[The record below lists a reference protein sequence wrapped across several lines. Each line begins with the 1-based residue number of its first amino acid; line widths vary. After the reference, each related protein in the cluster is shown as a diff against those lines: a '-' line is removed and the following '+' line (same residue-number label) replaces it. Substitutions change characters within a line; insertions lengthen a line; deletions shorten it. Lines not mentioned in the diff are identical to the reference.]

1 MKKEKIKNN
10 TIVIC
15 LIIIICLLLLLI
27 SLVLIKGKVKYKYYD
42 DELIEINNKTKF
54 EVKAN
59 ILYNTTL
66 AVLVKSNEKKP
77 CIASVVV
84 KMYNESGKQVLKDD
98 FSDILFNDNSNVF
111 TFALPVLDKE
121 EYAGK
126 IEVEVNKE
134 NISYSSTVDI
144 DKVKYSINKKEN
156 EDNSLAV
163 DVNFTNNNTENL
175 SLLSGYIVAFKDNDI
190 VDIQYFSHENV
201 LVGSTVTS
209 NVTFISNAGLESFDY
224 DKIDVYITHID
235 GNLQ

>member
-1 MKKEKIKNN
+1 MKKDMIKN
-10 TIVIC
+10 IVISVLSLA
-15 LIIIICLLLLLI
+15 LIILIIVVF
-27 SLVLIKGKVKYKYYD
+27 LVKGDIKYKYFD
-42 DELIEINNKTKF
+42 NDLVEINNKTNFK
-54 EVKAN
+54 VKTN
-59 ILYNTTL
+59 IINSSML
-66 AVLVKSNEKKP
+66 AVLLTSNEKKP

-121 EYAGK
+121 EYASK